1 MYTPKKWKYTCPK
14 KTHWDTDVHSNII
27 HNRQKVKPAQMANNW
42 LVDDQNAVDPHK
54 GMTRP

>member
-1 MYTPKKWKYTCPK
+1 MSQ
-14 KTHWDTDVHSNII
+14 KTHLDTDVHSNII
-27 HNRQKVKPAQMANNW
+27 HNRQKAKPAQMANDC